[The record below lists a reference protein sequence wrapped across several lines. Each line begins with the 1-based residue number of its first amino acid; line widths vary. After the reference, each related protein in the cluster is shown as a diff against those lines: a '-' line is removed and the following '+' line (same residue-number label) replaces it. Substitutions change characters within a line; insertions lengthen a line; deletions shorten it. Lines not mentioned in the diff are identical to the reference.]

1 MLLNPN
7 LLSPKSD
14 PKHSI
19 RYTDV
24 DIVLNKIQSD
34 NENVIFEDFI
44 EEDNRFIIKDYSPL
58 YKFVQIFMFRGTV
71 IQEQNGTYSWWRDI

>member
-1 MLLNPN
+1 MMLNPN
-7 LLSPKSD
+7 LLSPISD

-24 DIVLNKIQSD
+24 NIVLNKIQSD
-34 NENVIFEDFI
+34 KENVIFEDCI

-58 YKFVQIFMFRGTV
+58 NKFVQIFMFKGTV

>member
-7 LLSPKSD
+7 LLSPISD

-34 NENVIFEDFI
+34 KENVIFEDCI
-44 EEDNRFIIKDYSPL
+44 EEDNRFII
-58 YKFVQIFMFRGTV
+58 V
-71 IQEQNGTYSWWRDI
+71 